1 MSESNTPV
9 FIISLIII
17 LGMTGPSFSLE
28 TLERDGIITCNNVVG
43 EVIAK
48 EAPLTLIVQVNDT
61 VGNDITKYNVFV
73 SPKFVSPKA
82 FANYSIGDTHI
93 EPICTVSDY
102 EYYKEIIDMLLD
114 SGILGE

>member
-1 MSESNTPV
+1 
-9 FIISLIII
+9 
-17 LGMTGPSFSLE
+17 MTGPSFSLD

-48 EAPLTLIVQVNDT
+48 EAPVTLIVQVNDT

-73 SPKFVSPKA
+73 SPKA

-93 EPICTVSDY
+93 EPICTVNDY
-102 EYYKEIIDMLLD
+102 EYYKEIIDMLLE

>member
-1 MSESNTPV
+1 MSESNLPI

-48 EAPLTLIVQVNDT
+48 DAPVTLIVQVNDT
-61 VGNDITKYNVFV
+61 VGNDITTYNVFV
-73 SPKFVSPKA
+73 SPKAFV
-82 FANYSIGDTHI
+82 NYSIGDTHI

-102 EYYKEIIDMLLD
+102 EYYKQIIDMLLE

>member
-1 MSESNTPV
+1 MSESNAPI

-17 LGMTGPSFSLE
+17 LGMTGPSFTLE
-28 TLERDGIITCNNVVG
+28 SLERDGIITCNNVVG

-48 EAPLTLIVQVNDT
+48 DAPVTLIVQVNDT
-61 VGNDITKYNVFV
+61 VGNDITKYNV
-73 SPKFVSPKA
+73 FVSPKA

-102 EYYKEIIDMLLD
+102 EYYKEIIDMLLE

>member
-1 MSESNTPV
+1 
-9 FIISLIII
+9 
-17 LGMTGPSFSLE
+17 MTGPSFSLD

-48 EAPLTLIVQVNDT
+48 EAPVTLIVQVNDT
-61 VGNDITKYNVFV
+61 VGNDITNYNV
-73 SPKFVSPKA
+73 FVSPKA

-93 EPICTVSDY
+93 ESICTISDY
-102 EYYKEIIDMLLD
+102 EYYKEIIDMLLE

>member
-1 MSESNTPV
+1 MSESNAPV

-48 EAPLTLIVQVNDT
+48 DAPVTLIVQVNDT

-73 SPKFVSPKA
+73 SSKA
-82 FANYSIGDTHI
+82 FANYSVGDTHI
-93 EPICTVSDY
+93 EPICTISDY
-102 EYYKEIIDMLLD
+102 EYYKEIIDMLLE